1 MKESLV
7 IVDRWDNQFTS
18 ILKERIKDFGLLDYL
33 KETAR
38 VMIKPNLCAGTL
50 FRSETG
56 VVTNPDILFD
66 LVQALLQINDSLRI
80 SIAESD
86 SIGRGF
92 AREKFLYQGYPD
104 IFKWYPQV
112 ELVDLS
118 RTPVEVYSYSGRFFK
133 DGIVLASIFKE
144 VDLFISLGKL
154 KTHIN
159 TVFTGCLKN
168 QFGCL
173 PDIDKE
179 KYHPFLPDVVADV
192 NSVIAPKL
200 CILEACPAMEGK
212 GPVDG
217 EPKDLGVVLF
227 SNDIVAI
234 DATGARIMGFA
245 PEAIPLLVKAEQ
257 AGLGWLQAGKI
268 EVQGILLENIVDH
281 FKFVSFEQKFYV
293 RMGLAIQRFGEK
305 VSRFGHLLHLVKNTH
320 WLVKKL
326 IDRLY
331 DRVFSWIR
339 LRE

>member
-7 IVDRWDNQFTS
+7 IIDRWDNQFSS
-18 ILKERIKDFGLLDYL
+18 ILKERIENFGLLDYL
-33 KETAR
+33 KGTAR

-50 FRSETG
+50 FGSETG

-92 AREKFLYQGYPD
+92 AREKFLFQGYPD
-104 IFKWYPQV
+104 IFKCYPQV

-118 RTPVEVYSYSGRFFK
+118 RTSVEVYSYSGSFFK
-133 DGIVLASIFKE
+133 DGIVLSSIFKE
-144 VDLFISLGKL
+144 VDLFISLGKM

-159 TVFTGCLKN
+159 TVLSGCLKN

-173 PDIDKE
+173 PDIDKD
-179 KYHPFLPDVVADV
+179 KYHPFLPDVVAEV
-192 NSVIAPKL
+192 NSVIAPDL

-234 DATGARIMGFA
+234 DATAARIMAFA

-257 AGLGWLQAGKI
+257 AGLGWLQAEKI
-268 EVQGILLENIVDH
+268 EIQGISLEKIIDH
-281 FKFVSFEQKFYV
+281 FKYISLEQKFYV
-293 RMGLAIQRFGEK
+293 RTGLAIQRFGEK
-305 VSRFGHLLHLVKNTH
+305 VSRFGHLLHLVKSTH

-326 IDRLY
+326 LDKLHNGL
-331 DRVFSWIR
+331 FS
-339 LRE
+339 